1 MSASVPHDDI
11 YYMRRLVDHVPSM
24 LAYWDHET
32 RCRFANR
39 AYLRWF
45 GVAPEQL
52 LGRPIRELLG
62 PQLYALNEPHILG
75 ALRGEEQLFE
85 RVVPGPDGVL
95 RHSLAHYLPD
105 RVGDRVAGFLVQV
118 TEVTQIKQMQA
129 QLLHEQ
135 SLRQHLEHHARELG
149 ALLTERG
156 EMLDVLAHEVRQPL
170 NNASAALQGLDS
182 ALAAGDPRAIAA
194 PVERA
199 RAVLRQVTES
209 LDNTLA
215 VASLLARLDPIERE
229 DTDIDTLIAVACA
242 DLAAGDRGRVLV
254 ERATTTRTASMDMSL
269 MRLALRNLLSNAL
282 KFSPPGSPVRLRI
295 ADSDEPLALVLEVSD
310 AGPGVEPGLV
320 PRLFQRGRRSRAS
333 GAPQGQGLGLGL
345 FIVRRVMELHG
356 GHAELLRTGP
366 AGTTFRL
373 LVVQPEG

>member
-1 MSASVPHDDI
+1 MSDCYSDDAT
-11 YYMRRLVDHVPSM
+11 YHMRLLVDHVPSM
-24 LAYWDHET
+24 LAYWDSET
-32 RCRFANR
+32 RCRFANQ

-62 PQLYALNEPHILG
+62 PELYALNEPHILG
-75 ALRGEEQLFE
+75 ALRGEEQIFE

-95 RHSLAHYLPD
+95 RHSLAHYIPD
-105 RVGDRVAGFLVQV
+105 VVDGRVAGFLVQV
-118 TEVTQIKQMQA
+118 TEVTQLKRIEA

-149 ALLTERG
+149 ALLAERG

-182 ALAAGDPRAIAA
+182 ALAAGDPQAIVG

-215 VASLLARLDPIERE
+215 VASLLARPDPIARD

-242 DLAAGDRGRVLV
+242 DLAAGDRGRVQV

-282 KFSPPGSPVRLRI
+282 KFSPPGTPVRLRV
-295 ADSDEPLALVLEVSD
+295 ADSDDPLALMLDVSD
-310 AGPGVEPGLV
+310 AGGGVEPALV

-333 GAPQGQGLGLGL
+333 GTPPGQGLGL

-356 GHAELLRTGP
+356 GHAELLSTGP
-366 AGTTFRL
+366 SGSTFRL
-373 LVVQPEG
+373 LIVQPEG